1 MAELRA
7 NLADLKLIIID
18 EISLVSA
25 DMLYT
30 IHMRLKEVFNTPLL
44 DLFAN
49 LDVVLV
55 GDLLQ
60 IPPVQGTLVFKT
72 PLTIKFQANKENLE
86 LWKSFQPMILKH
98 NHRQGDEKEWADA
111 LNEFR
116 VGIVSEKGETLLKER
131 QTSDEFLVEDAM
143 HIFYRNKNVKNH
155 NEKMLKTIDS
165 PLVSIRAS
173 VALPKGCYTST
184 DKDKGTIGSSQFQ
197 EVLNIKLGARV
208 GMIYNV
214 NTIDDLVNGASDTLI
229 ALEYNAKEEVE
240 CFIVRFD
247 KDSAGQQQREK
258 YPKYSEK
265 YRADNG
271 TPIFRESMDA
281 FGKTKAG
288 RKLGLGSKAV
298 IHQFPFIV
306 NYASTNHKIQVTCF

>member
-1 MAELRA
+1 MGKFGKVNKYTGLTEKPLAELRA

-143 HIFYRNKNVKNH
+143 HIFYRNKHVKNH
-155 NEKMLKTIDS
+155 NDKMLST
-165 PLVSIRAS
+165 AS
-173 VALPKGCYTST
+173 S
-184 DKDKGTIGSSQFQ
+184 
-197 EVLNIKLGARV
+197 
-208 GMIYNV
+208 
-214 NTIDDLVNGASDTLI
+214 
-229 ALEYNAKEEVE
+229 
-240 CFIVRFD
+240 
-247 KDSAGQQQREK
+247 
-258 YPKYSEK
+258 K
-265 YRADNG
+265 YRCHV
-271 TPIFRESMDA
+271 
-281 FGKTKAG
+281 
-288 RKLGLGSKAV
+288 LG
-298 IHQFPFIV
+298 H
-306 NYASTNHKIQVTCF
+306 